1 MALPL
6 MEKNGEDVNA
16 EAGMK
21 NEEKRQGDWYREGRL
36 LVEKMKY

>member
-6 MEKNGEDVNA
+6 MEKNKEDVNA

-21 NEEKRQGDWYREGRL
+21 KRRNGKGNWYREGRWL
-36 LVEKMKY
+36 IQKLKY

>member
-6 MEKNGEDVNA
+6 MEKNEEDVNA

-21 NEEKRQGDWYREGRL
+21 NEEKWQGGL
-36 LVEKMKY
+36 A